1 MTKHKK
7 IKKNIKRNFFEILI
21 LLLAFLI
28 FNNQDK
34 IKNLFNQNNN
44 QDQNQNSYINTNNN
58 LLKVHYLDVGQ
69 GDSIFIELPNNETML
84 IDAAESNQSENIINY
99 IKNLNYQ
106 KIDYV
111 IGTHPHT
118 DHIGGLKDVINAFE
132 IGKIYMPKVV
142 STTKTYENLLL
153 AIKDK
158 NLKINTAKAGI
169 SIIDTDT
176 LKINVLAP
184 NNNTYTELNNYSVV
198 TKITYRTTKF
208 LFMGDAE
215 KLSEN
220 EIKEDVTAD
229 VIKIGHHGSNTSSS
243 INFIK
248 KVNAKYGI
256 ISVGLNNKYNLP
268 KEETITNW
276 ENSGTKIYLTSI
288 NGTIRAISDGTN
300 IKIESEK

>member
-1 MTKHKK
+1 
-7 IKKNIKRNFFEILI
+7 
-21 LLLAFLI
+21 
-28 FNNQDK
+28 
-34 IKNLFNQNNN
+34 
-44 QDQNQNSYINTNNN
+44 
-58 LLKVHYLDVGQ
+58 
-69 GDSIFIELPNNETML
+69 ML
-84 IDAAESNQSENIINY
+84 IDAAESYQSENIINY
-99 IKNLNYQ
+99 LKNLNYQ

-118 DHIGGLKDVINAFE
+118 DHIGGLKNIINTFE

-142 STTKTYENLLL
+142 STTKTYESLLM

-158 NLKINTAKAGI
+158 NLKINTAKAGT
-169 SIIDTDT
+169 SIIDTDA
-176 LKINVLAP
+176 LKINILAP
-184 NNNTYTELNNYSVV
+184 NSETYTELNNYSVV
-198 TKITYRTTKF
+198 TKITYGTTKL

-220 EIKEDVTAD
+220 EIKENVTAD

-243 INFIK
+243 IDFIK

-288 NGTIRAISDGTN
+288 NGTIRASSDGTN

>member
-21 LLLAFLI
+21 ILLAFLI
-28 FNNQDK
+28 INNQDK

-44 QDQNQNSYINTNNN
+44 QNQNDYINTNND

-69 GDSIFIELPNNETML
+69 GDSMFIELPNNETML
-84 IDAAESNQSENIINY
+84 IDAAESYQSENIINY
-99 IKNLNYQ
+99 LKNLNYQ

-118 DHIGGLKDVINAFE
+118 DHIGGLKDIINTIE

-142 STTKTYENLLL
+142 STTKTYESLLM

-158 NLKINTAKAGI
+158 NLKINTAKAGT
-169 SIIDTDT
+169 SIIDTDA
-176 LKINVLAP
+176 LKIYILAP
-184 NNNTYTELNNYSVV
+184 NNSTYTELNNYSVV
-198 TKITYRTTKF
+198 TKITYGTTKF

-220 EIKEDVTAD
+220 EIKENVTAD

-243 INFIK
+243 IDFIK

-276 ENSGTKIYLTSI
+276 ENSGTKIYLTST
-288 NGTIRAISDGTN
+288 NGTIRASSDGTN
-300 IKIESEK
+300 INIESEK

>member
-1 MTKHKK
+1 MAKHKK
-7 IKKNIKRNFFEILI
+7 IKRNIKRNFFEILI
-21 LLLAFLI
+21 ILLAFLI
-28 FNNQDK
+28 INNQDK

-44 QDQNQNSYINTNNN
+44 QNQNDYINTNNA

-84 IDAAESNQSENIINY
+84 IDAAESYQSEKIINY
-99 IKNLNYQ
+99 LKNLNYQ

-118 DHIGGLKDVINAFE
+118 DHIGGLKDIINTFE

-142 STTKTYENLLL
+142 STTKTYESLLMT
-153 AIKDK
+153 IKDK
-158 NLKINTAKAGI
+158 NLIINTAKAGT
-169 SIIDTDT
+169 SIIDTDA
-176 LKINVLAP
+176 LKINILAP
-184 NNNTYTELNNYSVV
+184 NNSTYTELNNYSVV
-198 TKITYRTTKF
+198 TKITYGTTKF

-220 EIKEDVTAD
+220 EIKENVTAD

-243 INFIK
+243 IDFIK

-288 NGTIRAISDGTN
+288 NGTITAISDGTN

>member
-21 LLLAFLI
+21 ILLAFLI
-28 FNNQDK
+28 INNQDK

-44 QDQNQNSYINTNNN
+44 KNQNDYINTNND

-69 GDSIFIELPNNETML
+69 GDSIFVELPNNETML
-84 IDAAESNQSENIINY
+84 IDAAESYQSENIINY
-99 IKNLNYQ
+99 LKNLNYQ

-118 DHIGGLKDVINAFE
+118 DHIGGLKDIINTFE
-132 IGKIYMPKVV
+132 IGKIYMPKVI
-142 STTKTYENLLL
+142 STTKTYESLLM

-158 NLKINTAKAGI
+158 NLKINTAKAGT
-169 SIIDTDT
+169 SIIDTDA
-176 LKINVLAP
+176 LKINILAP
-184 NNNTYTELNNYSVV
+184 NNSIYTELNNYSVV
-198 TKITYRTTKF
+198 TKITYGTTKF

-220 EIKEDVTAD
+220 EIKENVTAD

-243 INFIK
+243 IDFIK

-276 ENSGTKIYLTSI
+276 ENSGTKIYLTST
-288 NGTIRAISDGTN
+288 NGTIRASSDGTN

>member
-21 LLLAFLI
+21 ILLAFLI
-28 FNNQDK
+28 INNQDK

-44 QDQNQNSYINTNNN
+44 QNQNDYINTNND

-69 GDSIFIELPNNETML
+69 GDSIFVELPNNETML
-84 IDAAESNQSENIINY
+84 IDAAESYQSENIINY
-99 IKNLNYQ
+99 LKNLNYQ

-118 DHIGGLKDVINAFE
+118 DHIGGLKDIINTFE

-142 STTKTYENLLL
+142 STTKTYESLLM

-158 NLKINTAKAGI
+158 NLKINTAKAGT
-169 SIIDTDT
+169 SIIDTDA
-176 LKINVLAP
+176 LKINILAP
-184 NNNTYTELNNYSVV
+184 NNSTYTELNNYSAV
-198 TKITYRTTKF
+198 TKITYGTTKF

-243 INFIK
+243 IDFIK

-276 ENSGTKIYLTSI
+276 ENSGTKIYLTST
-288 NGTIRAISDGTN
+288 NGTIRASSDGTN

>member
-7 IKKNIKRNFFEILI
+7 MKKNIKRNFFEILI
-21 LLLAFLI
+21 ILLAFLI
-28 FNNQDK
+28 INNQDK

-44 QDQNQNSYINTNNN
+44 QNQNDYINTNND

-84 IDAAESNQSENIINY
+84 IDAAESYQSENIINY
-99 IKNLNYQ
+99 LKNLNYQ

-118 DHIGGLKDVINAFE
+118 DHIGGLKDIINTFE

-142 STTKTYENLLL
+142 STTKTYESLLM

-158 NLKINTAKAGI
+158 NLKINTAKAGT
-169 SIIDTDT
+169 SIIDTDA
-176 LKINVLAP
+176 LKINILAP
-184 NNNTYTELNNYSVV
+184 TNSTYTELNNYSVV
-198 TKITYRTTKF
+198 TKITYGTTKF

-220 EIKEDVTAD
+220 EIKENVTAD

-243 INFIK
+243 IDFIK

-288 NGTIRAISDGTN
+288 NGTITASSDGTN

>member
-7 IKKNIKRNFFEILI
+7 LKKNIKRNFFEILI
-21 LLLAFLI
+21 ILLAFLI
-28 FNNQDK
+28 INNQDK

-44 QDQNQNSYINTNNN
+44 QNQNNNINTNND

-84 IDAAESNQSENIINY
+84 IDAAESYQSENIINY
-99 IKNLNYQ
+99 LKNLNYQ

-118 DHIGGLKDVINAFE
+118 DHIGGLKDIINTFE

-142 STTKTYENLLL
+142 STTKTYESLLM

-158 NLKINTAKAGI
+158 NLKINTAKAGT
-169 SIIDTDT
+169 SIIDTDA
-176 LKINVLAP
+176 LKINILAP
-184 NNNTYTELNNYSVV
+184 NNSTYTELNNYSVV
-198 TKITYRTTKF
+198 TKITYGTTKF

-220 EIKEDVTAD
+220 EIKENVTAD

-243 INFIK
+243 IDFIK

>member
-21 LLLAFLI
+21 ILLAFLI
-28 FNNQDK
+28 INNQDK

-44 QDQNQNSYINTNNN
+44 QNQNDYINTNNN

-84 IDAAESNQSENIINY
+84 IDAAESYQSENIINY
-99 IKNLNYQ
+99 LKNLNYQ

-118 DHIGGLKDVINAFE
+118 DHIGGLKDIINTFE

-142 STTKTYENLLL
+142 STTKTYESLLM

-158 NLKINTAKAGI
+158 NLKINTAKAGT
-169 SIIDTDT
+169 SIIDTDA
-176 LKINVLAP
+176 LKINILAP
-184 NNNTYTELNNYSVV
+184 NSETYTELNNYSVV
-198 TKITYRTTKF
+198 TKITYGTTKF

-220 EIKEDVTAD
+220 EIKENVTAD

-243 INFIK
+243 IDFIK

-276 ENSGTKIYLTSI
+276 ENSGTKIYLTST
-288 NGTIRAISDGTN
+288 NGTIRASSDGTN

>member
-21 LLLAFLI
+21 ILLAFFI
-28 FNNQDK
+28 INNQDK

-44 QDQNQNSYINTNNN
+44 QNQNDYINTNND

-84 IDAAESNQSENIINY
+84 IDAAESYQSENIINY
-99 IKNLNYQ
+99 LKNLNYQ

-118 DHIGGLKDVINAFE
+118 DHIGGLKDIINTFE

-142 STTKTYENLLL
+142 STTKTYESLLM

-158 NLKINTAKAGI
+158 NLKINTAKAGTT
-169 SIIDTDT
+169 IIDTDA
-176 LKINVLAP
+176 LKINIIAP
-184 NNNTYTELNNYSVV
+184 NNDTYTELNNYSVV
-198 TKITYRTTKF
+198 TKITYGTTKF

-220 EIKEDVTAD
+220 EIKENVTAD

>member
-1 MTKHKK
+1 MAKHKK

-21 LLLAFLI
+21 ILLAFLI
-28 FNNQDK
+28 INNQDK
-34 IKNLFNQNNN
+34 IKNLLNQNNN
-44 QDQNQNSYINTNNN
+44 QNQNDYINTNND

-84 IDAAESNQSENIINY
+84 IDAAESYQSENIINY
-99 IKNLNYQ
+99 LKNLNYQ

-118 DHIGGLKDVINAFE
+118 DHIGGLKDIINTFE

-142 STTKTYENLLL
+142 STTKTYESLLM

-158 NLKINTAKAGI
+158 NLKINTAKAGT
-169 SIIDTDT
+169 SIIDTNA
-176 LKINVLAP
+176 LKINILAP
-184 NNNTYTELNNYSVV
+184 NNSTYTELNNYSVV
-198 TKITYRTTKF
+198 TKITYGTTKF

-243 INFIK
+243 IDFIK

-268 KEETITNW
+268 KEEIITNW

-288 NGTIRAISDGTN
+288 NGTITASSDGTN

>member
-21 LLLAFLI
+21 ILLAFLI
-28 FNNQDK
+28 INNQDK

-44 QDQNQNSYINTNNN
+44 QNQNDYINTNND

-69 GDSIFIELPNNETML
+69 GDSIFVELPNNETML
-84 IDAAESNQSENIINY
+84 IDAAESYQSENIINY
-99 IKNLNYQ
+99 LKNLNYQ

-118 DHIGGLKDVINAFE
+118 DHIGGLKDIINTFE
-132 IGKIYMPKVV
+132 IGKTYMPKVV
-142 STTKTYENLLL
+142 STTKTYESLLM

-158 NLKINTAKAGI
+158 NLKINTAKAGT
-169 SIIDTDT
+169 SIIDTDA
-176 LKINVLAP
+176 LKINILAP
-184 NNNTYTELNNYSVV
+184 NNSIYTELNNYSVV
-198 TKITYRTTKF
+198 TKITYGTTKF

-215 KLSEN
+215 KLIEN
-220 EIKEDVTAD
+220 EIKENVTAD

-243 INFIK
+243 IDFIK

-268 KEETITNW
+268 KEETITKW
-276 ENSGTKIYLTSI
+276 ENSGTKIYLTST
-288 NGTIRAISDGTN
+288 NGTIRASSDGTN

>member
-21 LLLAFLI
+21 ILLAFLI
-28 FNNQDK
+28 INNQDK

-44 QDQNQNSYINTNNN
+44 QNQNDYINTNND

-69 GDSIFIELPNNETML
+69 GDSIFVELPNNETML
-84 IDAAESNQSENIINY
+84 IDAAESYQSENIINY
-99 IKNLNYQ
+99 LKNLNYQ

-118 DHIGGLKDVINAFE
+118 DHIGGLKDIINTFE

-142 STTKTYENLLL
+142 STTKTYESLLM

-158 NLKINTAKAGI
+158 NLKINTAKAGT
-169 SIIDTDT
+169 SIIDTDA
-176 LKINVLAP
+176 LKINILAP
-184 NNNTYTELNNYSVV
+184 NNSIYTELNNYSVV
-198 TKITYRTTKF
+198 TKITYGTTKF

-220 EIKEDVTAD
+220 EIKENVTAD

-243 INFIK
+243 IDFIK

-276 ENSGTKIYLTSI
+276 ENSGTKIYLTST
-288 NGTIRAISDGTN
+288 NGTIRASSDGTN
-300 IKIESEK
+300 IKIES

>member
-21 LLLAFLI
+21 ILLAFLI
-28 FNNQDK
+28 INNQDK

-44 QDQNQNSYINTNNN
+44 QNQNDYINTNND

-84 IDAAESNQSENIINY
+84 IDAAESYQSENIINY
-99 IKNLNYQ
+99 LKNLNYQ

-118 DHIGGLKDVINAFE
+118 DHIGGLKDIINTFE
-132 IGKIYMPKVV
+132 IGKIFMPKVV
-142 STTKTYENLLL
+142 STTKTYESLLM

-158 NLKINTAKAGI
+158 NLKINTAKAGT
-169 SIIDTDT
+169 SIIDTDA
-176 LKINVLAP
+176 LKINILAP
-184 NNNTYTELNNYSVV
+184 NNSIYTELNNYSVV
-198 TKITYRTTKF
+198 TKITYGTTKF

-220 EIKEDVTAD
+220 EIKENVTAD

-243 INFIK
+243 IDFIK

-276 ENSGTKIYLTSI
+276 ENSGTKIYLTST
-288 NGTIRAISDGTN
+288 NGTIRASSDGTN

>member
-21 LLLAFLI
+21 ILLAFLI
-28 FNNQDK
+28 INNQDK

-44 QDQNQNSYINTNNN
+44 QNQNDYINTNND

-69 GDSIFIELPNNETML
+69 GDSIFVELPNNETML
-84 IDAAESNQSENIINY
+84 IDAAESYQSENIINY
-99 IKNLNYQ
+99 LKNLNYQ

-118 DHIGGLKDVINAFE
+118 DHIGGLKNIINTFE

-142 STTKTYENLLL
+142 STTKTYESLLM

-158 NLKINTAKAGI
+158 NLKINTAKAGT
-169 SIIDTDT
+169 SIIDTDA
-176 LKINVLAP
+176 LKINILAP
-184 NNNTYTELNNYSVV
+184 NNSIYTELNNYSVV
-198 TKITYRTTKF
+198 TKITYGTTKF
-208 LFMGDAE
+208 LFMGDSE
-215 KLSEN
+215 KLIEN
-220 EIKEDVTAD
+220 EIKENVTAD

-243 INFIK
+243 IDFIK

-276 ENSGTKIYLTSI
+276 ENSGTKIYLTST
-288 NGTIRAISDGTN
+288 NGTIRASSDGTN

>member
-21 LLLAFLI
+21 ILLAFLI
-28 FNNQDK
+28 NNNQNK

-44 QDQNQNSYINTNNN
+44 QNQSDYINTNND

-84 IDAAESNQSENIINY
+84 IDAAESYQSENIINY
-99 IKNLNYQ
+99 LKNLNYQ

-118 DHIGGLKDVINAFE
+118 DHIGGLKDIINTFK

-142 STTKTYENLLL
+142 STTKTYESLLM

-158 NLKINTAKAGI
+158 NLKINTAKAGT

-176 LKINVLAP
+176 LKINILAP
-184 NNNTYTELNNYSVV
+184 NNDTYTELNNYSVV
-198 TKITYRTTKF
+198 TKITYGTTKF

-220 EIKEDVTAD
+220 EIKENVTAD

-268 KEETITNW
+268 KEETIKNW

>member
-21 LLLAFLI
+21 ILLAFLI
-28 FNNQDK
+28 INNQDK

-44 QDQNQNSYINTNNN
+44 QNQNDYINMNND

-84 IDAAESNQSENIINY
+84 IDAAESYQSENIINY
-99 IKNLNYQ
+99 LKNLNYQ

-118 DHIGGLKDVINAFE
+118 DHIGGLKDIINTFE

-142 STTKTYENLLL
+142 STTKTYESLLM

-158 NLKINTAKAGI
+158 NLKINTAKAETT
-169 SIIDTDT
+169 IIDTDT
-176 LKINVLAP
+176 LKVNILAP
-184 NNNTYTELNNYSVV
+184 NSETYTELNNYSAV
-198 TKITYRTTKF
+198 TKITYGTTKF

-220 EIKEDVTAD
+220 EIKENITAD

-243 INFIK
+243 IDFIK

-256 ISVGLNNKYNLP
+256 ISVGLKNKYNLP

-276 ENSGTKIYLTSI
+276 ENSGTKIYLTST
-288 NGTIRAISDGTN
+288 NGTVTAISDGTN

>member
-21 LLLAFLI
+21 ILLAFLI
-28 FNNQDK
+28 INNQDK

-44 QDQNQNSYINTNNN
+44 QNQNDYINTNND

-69 GDSIFIELPNNETML
+69 GDSIFVELPNNETML
-84 IDAAESNQSENIINY
+84 IDAAESYQSENIINY
-99 IKNLNYQ
+99 LKNLNYK

-118 DHIGGLKDVINAFE
+118 DHIGGLKDIINTFE

-142 STTKTYENLLL
+142 STTKTYESLLM

-158 NLKINTAKAGI
+158 NLKINTAKAGT

-176 LKINVLAP
+176 LKINILAP
-184 NNNTYTELNNYSVV
+184 NNSIYTELNNYSVV
-198 TKITYRTTKF
+198 TKITYGTTKF

-220 EIKEDVTAD
+220 EIKENVTAD

-243 INFIK
+243 IDFIK

-276 ENSGTKIYLTSI
+276 ENSGTKIYLTST
-288 NGTIRAISDGTN
+288 NGTIRASSDGTN

>member
-7 IKKNIKRNFFEILI
+7 MKKNIKRNFFEILI
-21 LLLAFLI
+21 ILLAFLI
-28 FNNQDK
+28 INNQDK
-34 IKNLFNQNNN
+34 IKNLLNQNNN
-44 QDQNQNSYINTNNN
+44 QNQNDYINTNND

-84 IDAAESNQSENIINY
+84 IDAAESYQSENIINY
-99 IKNLNYQ
+99 LKNLNYQ

-118 DHIGGLKDVINAFE
+118 DHIGGLKDIINTFE

-142 STTKTYENLLL
+142 STTKTYESLLMT
-153 AIKDK
+153 IKDK
-158 NLKINTAKAGI
+158 NLKINTAKAGT
-169 SIIDTDT
+169 SIIDIDT
-176 LKINVLAP
+176 LKINILAP
-184 NNNTYTELNNYSVV
+184 NNSTYTELNNYSVV
-198 TKITYRTTKF
+198 TKITYGTTKF

-243 INFIK
+243 IDFIK
-248 KVNAKYGI
+248 KVNAKFPL
-256 ISVGLNNKYNLP
+256 V
-268 KEETITNW
+268 
-276 ENSGTKIYLTSI
+276 
-288 NGTIRAISDGTN
+288 
-300 IKIESEK
+300 

>member
-21 LLLAFLI
+21 ILLAFLI
-28 FNNQDK
+28 INNQDK

-44 QDQNQNSYINTNNN
+44 QNQNDYINTNNN

-84 IDAAESNQSENIINY
+84 IDAAESYQSENIINY
-99 IKNLNYQ
+99 LKNLNYQ

-118 DHIGGLKDVINAFE
+118 DHIGGLKDIINTFE

-142 STTKTYENLLL
+142 STTKTYESLLM

-158 NLKINTAKAGI
+158 NLKINTAKAGT
-169 SIIDTDT
+169 SIIDTDA
-176 LKINVLAP
+176 LKINILAP
-184 NNNTYTELNNYSVV
+184 NNSTYTELNNYSVV
-198 TKITYRTTKF
+198 TKITYGTTKF

-220 EIKEDVTAD
+220 EIKENVTAD

-243 INFIK
+243 IDFIK

-276 ENSGTKIYLTSI
+276 ENSGTKIYLTST
-288 NGTIRAISDGTN
+288 NGTIRASSDGTN

>member
-1 MTKHKK
+1 MAKHKK
-7 IKKNIKRNFFEILI
+7 IKKNIKRNFFKILI
-21 LLLAFLI
+21 ILLAFLI
-28 FNNQDK
+28 INNQDK

-44 QDQNQNSYINTNNN
+44 QNQNDYINMNND

-84 IDAAESNQSENIINY
+84 IDAAESYQSENIINY
-99 IKNLNYQ
+99 LKNLNYQ

-118 DHIGGLKDVINAFE
+118 DHIGGLKDIINTFE

-142 STTKTYENLLL
+142 STTKTYESLLM

-158 NLKINTAKAGI
+158 NLKINTAKSGT
-169 SIIDTDT
+169 SIIDTDA
-176 LKINVLAP
+176 LKINILAP
-184 NNNTYTELNNYSVV
+184 NNSTYTELNNYSVV
-198 TKITYRTTKF
+198 TKITYGTTKF

-243 INFIK
+243 IDFIK

-276 ENSGTKIYLTSI
+276 ENSGTKIYLTST
-288 NGTIRAISDGTN
+288 NGNITAISDGTN

>member
-21 LLLAFLI
+21 ILLAFLI
-28 FNNQDK
+28 INNQDK

-44 QDQNQNSYINTNNN
+44 QNQNDYINTNND

-69 GDSIFIELPNNETML
+69 GDSIFVELPNNETML
-84 IDAAESNQSENIINY
+84 IDAAESYQSENIINY
-99 IKNLNYQ
+99 LKNLNYQ

-118 DHIGGLKDVINAFE
+118 DHIGGLKDIINTFE

-142 STTKTYENLLL
+142 STTKTYESLLM

-158 NLKINTAKAGI
+158 NLKINTAKAGT
-169 SIIDTDT
+169 SIIDTDS
-176 LKINVLAP
+176 LKINILAP
-184 NNNTYTELNNYSVV
+184 NNSTYTELNNYSVV
-198 TKITYRTTKF
+198 TKITYGTTKF

-220 EIKEDVTAD
+220 EIKENVTAD

-243 INFIK
+243 IDFIK

-276 ENSGTKIYLTSI
+276 ENYGTKIYLTST
-288 NGTIRAISDGTN
+288 NGTIRASSDGTN

>member
-21 LLLAFLI
+21 ILLAFLI
-28 FNNQDK
+28 INNQDK

-44 QDQNQNSYINTNNN
+44 QNQNDYINTNND
-58 LLKVHYLDVGQ
+58 LLKVHYLDVDQ

-84 IDAAESNQSENIINY
+84 IDAAESYQSENIINY
-99 IKNLNYQ
+99 LKNLNYQ

-118 DHIGGLKDVINAFE
+118 DHIGGLKNIINTFE

-142 STTKTYENLLL
+142 STTKTYESLLM

-158 NLKINTAKAGI
+158 NLKINTAKAGT
-169 SIIDTDT
+169 SIIDTDA
-176 LKINVLAP
+176 LKINILAP
-184 NNNTYTELNNYSVV
+184 NNSTYTELNNYSVV
-198 TKITYRTTKF
+198 TKITYGTTKF

-220 EIKEDVTAD
+220 EIKENVTAD

-243 INFIK
+243 IDFIK

-276 ENSGTKIYLTSI
+276 ENSGTKIYLTST
-288 NGTIRAISDGTN
+288 NGTIRASSDGTN

>member
-21 LLLAFLI
+21 ILLAFLI
-28 FNNQDK
+28 VNNQDK

-44 QDQNQNSYINTNNN
+44 QNQNDYINTNND

-84 IDAAESNQSENIINY
+84 IDAAESYQSEKIINY
-99 IKNLNYQ
+99 LKNLNYQ

-118 DHIGGLKDVINAFE
+118 DHIGGLKDIINTFE

-142 STTKTYENLLL
+142 STTKTYESLLM

-158 NLKINTAKAGI
+158 NLKINTAKAGT

-176 LKINVLAP
+176 LKINILAP
-184 NNNTYTELNNYSVV
+184 NSETYTELNNYSVV
-198 TKITYRTTKF
+198 TKITYGTTKF

-220 EIKEDVTAD
+220 EIKEDVSAD

-276 ENSGTKIYLTSI
+276 ENSGTKIYLTST
-288 NGTIRAISDGTN
+288 NGTIRASSDGKN

>member
-1 MTKHKK
+1 MAKYKK
-7 IKKNIKRNFFEILI
+7 IKRNIKRNFFEILI
-21 LLLAFLI
+21 ILLAFLI
-28 FNNQDK
+28 VNNQDK

-44 QDQNQNSYINTNNN
+44 QNQNDYINTNND

-84 IDAAESNQSENIINY
+84 IDAAESYQSEKIINY
-99 IKNLNYQ
+99 LKNLNYQ

-118 DHIGGLKDVINAFE
+118 DHIGGLKDIINTFE

-142 STTKTYENLLL
+142 STTKTYESLLM

-158 NLKINTAKAGI
+158 NLKINTAKAGT

-176 LKINVLAP
+176 LKINILAP
-184 NNNTYTELNNYSVV
+184 NSETYTELNNYSVV
-198 TKITYRTTKF
+198 TKITYGTTKF

-220 EIKEDVTAD
+220 EIKEDVSAD

-276 ENSGTKIYLTSI
+276 ENSGTKIYLTST
-288 NGTIRAISDGTN
+288 NGTIRASSDGKN

>member
-21 LLLAFLI
+21 ILLAFLI
-28 FNNQDK
+28 INNQDK

-44 QDQNQNSYINTNNN
+44 QNQNDYINTNND

-69 GDSIFIELPNNETML
+69 GDSIFVELPNNETML
-84 IDAAESNQSENIINY
+84 IDAAESYQSENIINY
-99 IKNLNYQ
+99 LKNLNYQ

-118 DHIGGLKDVINAFE
+118 DHIGGLKDIINTFE

-142 STTKTYENLLL
+142 STTKTYESLLM

-158 NLKINTAKAGI
+158 NLKINTAKAGT
-169 SIIDTDT
+169 SIIDTDA
-176 LKINVLAP
+176 LKINILAP
-184 NNNTYTELNNYSVV
+184 NNSIYTELNNYSAV
-198 TKITYRTTKF
+198 TKITYGTTKF

-220 EIKEDVTAD
+220 EIKENVTAD

-243 INFIK
+243 IDFIK

-288 NGTIRAISDGTN
+288 NGTIRASSDGTN

>member
-21 LLLAFLI
+21 ILLAFLI
-28 FNNQDK
+28 INNQDK

-44 QDQNQNSYINTNNN
+44 QNQNDYINTNND

-84 IDAAESNQSENIINY
+84 IDAAESYQSENIINY
-99 IKNLNYQ
+99 LKNLNYQ

-118 DHIGGLKDVINAFE
+118 DHIGGLKDIINTFE

-142 STTKTYENLLL
+142 STTKTYESLLM
-153 AIKDK
+153 AIKNK
-158 NLKINTAKAGI
+158 NLKINTAKAGT
-169 SIIDTDT
+169 SIIDTDA
-176 LKINVLAP
+176 LKINILAP
-184 NNNTYTELNNYSVV
+184 NNSTYTELNNYSAV
-198 TKITYRTTKF
+198 TKITYGTTKF

-220 EIKEDVTAD
+220 EIKENVTAD

-243 INFIK
+243 IDFIK

-276 ENSGTKIYLTSI
+276 EKSGTKIYLTSI
-288 NGTIRAISDGTN
+288 NGTIRASSDGTN

>member
-1 MTKHKK
+1 MAKHKK
-7 IKKNIKRNFFEILI
+7 IKRNIKRNFFEILI
-21 LLLAFLI
+21 ILLAFLI
-28 FNNQDK
+28 INNQDK

-44 QDQNQNSYINTNNN
+44 QNQNDYINMNND

-84 IDAAESNQSENIINY
+84 IDAAEFYQSENIINY
-99 IKNLNYQ
+99 LKNLNYQ

-118 DHIGGLKDVINAFE
+118 DHIGGLKDIINTFE

-142 STTKTYENLLL
+142 STTKTYESLLM

-158 NLKINTAKAGI
+158 NLKINTAKAGT
-169 SIIDTDT
+169 SIIDTDA
-176 LKINVLAP
+176 LKINILAP
-184 NNNTYTELNNYSVV
+184 NNSTYTELNNYSVV
-198 TKITYRTTKF
+198 TKITYGTTKF

-220 EIKEDVTAD
+220 EIKENVTAD

-243 INFIK
+243 IDFIK

-288 NGTIRAISDGTN
+288 NGTITAISDGTN

>member
-1 MTKHKK
+1 MAKHKK
-7 IKKNIKRNFFEILI
+7 IKKNIKRNFFKILI
-21 LLLAFLI
+21 ILLAFLI
-28 FNNQDK
+28 INNQDK

-44 QDQNQNSYINTNNN
+44 QNQNDYINTNND

-84 IDAAESNQSENIINY
+84 IDAAESYQSENIINY
-99 IKNLNYQ
+99 LKNLNYQ

-118 DHIGGLKDVINAFE
+118 DHIGGLKDIINTFE

-142 STTKTYENLLL
+142 STTKTYESLLMT
-153 AIKDK
+153 IKDK
-158 NLKINTAKAGI
+158 NLKINTAKAGT
-169 SIIDTDT
+169 SIIDIDT
-176 LKINVLAP
+176 LKINILAP
-184 NNNTYTELNNYSVV
+184 NNSTYTELNNYSVV
-198 TKITYRTTKF
+198 TKITYGTTKF

-243 INFIK
+243 IDFIK

-276 ENSGTKIYLTSI
+276 ENSGTKIYLTST
-288 NGTIRAISDGTN
+288 NGNITAISDGTN

>member
-21 LLLAFLI
+21 ILLAFLI
-28 FNNQDK
+28 INNQDK

-44 QDQNQNSYINTNNN
+44 QNQNDYINTNNN

-84 IDAAESNQSENIINY
+84 IDAAESYQSENIINY
-99 IKNLNYQ
+99 LKNLNYQ

-118 DHIGGLKDVINAFE
+118 DHIGGLKDIINTFE
-132 IGKIYMPKVV
+132 IGKIYMPKVG
-142 STTKTYENLLL
+142 STTKTYESLLM

-158 NLKINTAKAGI
+158 NLKINTAKAGT

-176 LKINVLAP
+176 LKINILAP
-184 NNNTYTELNNYSVV
+184 NNSIYTELNNYSVV
-198 TKITYRTTKF
+198 TKITYGTTKF

-220 EIKEDVTAD
+220 EIKENVTAD

-243 INFIK
+243 IDFIK

-276 ENSGTKIYLTSI
+276 ENSGTKIYLTST
-288 NGTIRAISDGTN
+288 NGTIRASSDGTN

>member
-21 LLLAFLI
+21 ILLAFLI
-28 FNNQDK
+28 INNQDK

-44 QDQNQNSYINTNNN
+44 QNQNDYINTNND
-58 LLKVHYLDVGQ
+58 LLKVHYLDVDQ

-84 IDAAESNQSENIINY
+84 IDAAESYQSENIINY
-99 IKNLNYQ
+99 LKNLNYQ

-118 DHIGGLKDVINAFE
+118 DHIGGLKDIINTFE
-132 IGKIYMPKVV
+132 IGKIYMPKVG
-142 STTKTYENLLL
+142 STTKTYESLLM

-158 NLKINTAKAGI
+158 NLKINTAKAGT
-169 SIIDTDT
+169 SIIDTDA
-176 LKINVLAP
+176 LKINILAP
-184 NNNTYTELNNYSVV
+184 NNSIYTELNNYSVV
-198 TKITYRTTKF
+198 TKITYGTTKF

-220 EIKEDVTAD
+220 EIKENVTAD

-243 INFIK
+243 IDFIK

-276 ENSGTKIYLTSI
+276 ENSGTKIYLTST
-288 NGTIRAISDGTN
+288 NGTIRASSDGTN

>member
-1 MTKHKK
+1 MAKHKK
-7 IKKNIKRNFFEILI
+7 IKRNIKRNFFEILI
-21 LLLAFLI
+21 ILLAFLI
-28 FNNQDK
+28 INNQDK

-44 QDQNQNSYINTNNN
+44 QNQNDYINMNND

-84 IDAAESNQSENIINY
+84 IDAAESYQSENIINY
-99 IKNLNYQ
+99 LKNLNYQ

-118 DHIGGLKDVINAFE
+118 DHIGGLKDIINTFE

-142 STTKTYENLLL
+142 STTKTYENLLMT
-153 AIKDK
+153 IKDK
-158 NLKINTAKAGI
+158 NLKINTAKAGT
-169 SIIDTDT
+169 SIIDTDA
-176 LKINVLAP
+176 LKINILAP
-184 NNNTYTELNNYSVV
+184 NSETYTELNNYSVV
-198 TKITYRTTKF
+198 TKITYGTTKF

-220 EIKEDVTAD
+220 EIKEDVSAD

-288 NGTIRAISDGTN
+288 NGTVRASSDGTN

>member
-21 LLLAFLI
+21 ILLAFLI
-28 FNNQDK
+28 INNQDK

-44 QDQNQNSYINTNNN
+44 QNQNDYINTNNN

-84 IDAAESNQSENIINY
+84 IDAAESYQSENIINY
-99 IKNLNYQ
+99 LKNLNYQ

-118 DHIGGLKDVINAFE
+118 DHIGGLKDIINTFE

-142 STTKTYENLLL
+142 STTKTYESLLM

-158 NLKINTAKAGI
+158 NLKINTAKAGT
-169 SIIDTDT
+169 SIIDTDS
-176 LKINVLAP
+176 LKINILAP
-184 NNNTYTELNNYSVV
+184 NNSTYTELNNYSVV
-198 TKITYRTTKF
+198 TKITYGTTKF

-220 EIKEDVTAD
+220 EIKENVTAD

-243 INFIK
+243 IDFIK

-276 ENSGTKIYLTSI
+276 ENSGTKIYLTST
-288 NGTIRAISDGTN
+288 NGTIRASSDGTN

>member
-21 LLLAFLI
+21 ILLAFLI
-28 FNNQDK
+28 INNQDK

-44 QDQNQNSYINTNNN
+44 QNQNDYINTNND

-69 GDSIFIELPNNETML
+69 GDSIFVELPNNETML
-84 IDAAESNQSENIINY
+84 IDAAESYQSENIINY
-99 IKNLNYQ
+99 LKNLNYQ

-118 DHIGGLKDVINAFE
+118 DHIGGLKDIINTFE

-142 STTKTYENLLL
+142 STTKTYESLLM

-158 NLKINTAKAGI
+158 NLKINTAKAGT
-169 SIIDTDT
+169 SIIDTDA
-176 LKINVLAP
+176 LKINILAP
-184 NNNTYTELNNYSVV
+184 NNSTYTELNNYSAV
-198 TKITYRTTKF
+198 TKITYGTTKF

-220 EIKEDVTAD
+220 EIKENVTAD

-243 INFIK
+243 IDFIK

-268 KEETITNW
+268 KEETITKW
-276 ENSGTKIYLTSI
+276 ENSGTKIYLTST
-288 NGTIRAISDGTN
+288 NGTIRASSDGTN

>member
-21 LLLAFLI
+21 ILLAFLI
-28 FNNQDK
+28 INNQDK

-44 QDQNQNSYINTNNN
+44 QNQNDYINTNND

-69 GDSIFIELPNNETML
+69 GDSIFVELPNNETML
-84 IDAAESNQSENIINY
+84 IDAAESYQSENIINY
-99 IKNLNYQ
+99 LKNLNYK

-118 DHIGGLKDVINAFE
+118 DHIGGLKDIINTFE
-132 IGKIYMPKVV
+132 IGKIYMPKVI
-142 STTKTYENLLL
+142 STTKTYESLLM

-158 NLKINTAKAGI
+158 NLKINTAKAGT
-169 SIIDTDT
+169 SIIDTDA
-176 LKINVLAP
+176 LKINILAP
-184 NNNTYTELNNYSVV
+184 NNSTYTELNNYSVV
-198 TKITYRTTKF
+198 TKITYGTTKF

-220 EIKEDVTAD
+220 EIKENVTAD

-243 INFIK
+243 IDFIK

-276 ENSGTKIYLTSI
+276 ENSGTKIYLTST
-288 NGTIRAISDGTN
+288 NGTIRASSDGTN

>member
-21 LLLAFLI
+21 ILLAFLI
-28 FNNQDK
+28 INNQDK

-44 QDQNQNSYINTNNN
+44 QNQNDYINTNND

-69 GDSIFIELPNNETML
+69 GDSIFVELPNNETML
-84 IDAAESNQSENIINY
+84 IDAAESYQSENIINY
-99 IKNLNYQ
+99 LKNLNYQ

-118 DHIGGLKDVINAFE
+118 DHIGGLKNIINTFE

-142 STTKTYENLLL
+142 STTKTYESLLM

-158 NLKINTAKAGI
+158 NLKINTAKAGT
-169 SIIDTDT
+169 SIIDTDA
-176 LKINVLAP
+176 LKINILAP
-184 NNNTYTELNNYSVV
+184 NNSIYTELNNYSVV
-198 TKITYRTTKF
+198 TKITYGTTKF

-220 EIKEDVTAD
+220 EIKENVTAD
-229 VIKIGHHGSNTSSS
+229 IIKIGHHGSNTSSS
-243 INFIK
+243 IDFIK

-276 ENSGTKIYLTSI
+276 ENSGTKIYLTST
-288 NGTIRAISDGTN
+288 NGTIRASSDGTN

>member
-1 MTKHKK
+1 MAKYKK
-7 IKKNIKRNFFEILI
+7 IKNNIKRNFFEILI

-28 FNNQDK
+28 FNNQAK

-44 QDQNQNSYINTNNN
+44 QNQNQNNYINTNNN
-58 LLKVHYLDVGQ
+58 LLKIHYLDVGQ

-118 DHIGGLKDVINAFE
+118 DHIGGLKDIINTFE
-132 IGKIYMPKVV
+132 IGKIYMPKAV
-142 STTKTYENLLL
+142 STTKTYENLLQT
-153 AIKDK
+153 IKDK

-169 SIIDTDT
+169 SIIDTNT
-176 LKINVLAP
+176 LKINILAP
-184 NNNTYTELNNYSVV
+184 NNDTYTELNNYSVV
-198 TKITYRTTKF
+198 TKITYGTTKF

-220 EIKEDVTAD
+220 EIKEDVSAD
-229 VIKIGHHGSNTSSS
+229 VIKIGHHGSNTSSGL
-243 INFIK
+243 NFIK

-276 ENSGTKIYLTSI
+276 ENSGTKIYLTST
-288 NGTIRAISDGTN
+288 NGTITATSDGTN

>member
-7 IKKNIKRNFFEILI
+7 IKRNIKRNFFEILI
-21 LLLAFLI
+21 ILLAFLI
-28 FNNQDK
+28 INNQDK

-44 QDQNQNSYINTNNN
+44 QNQNAYINTNND

-84 IDAAESNQSENIINY
+84 IDAAESYQSENIINY
-99 IKNLNYQ
+99 LKNLNYQ

-118 DHIGGLKDVINAFE
+118 DHIGGLKDIINTFE

-142 STTKTYENLLL
+142 STTKTYESLLMT
-153 AIKDK
+153 IKDK
-158 NLKINTAKAGI
+158 NLKINTAKAGT
-169 SIIDTDT
+169 SIIDIDT
-176 LKINVLAP
+176 LKINILAP
-184 NNNTYTELNNYSVV
+184 NNSTYTELNNYSVV
-198 TKITYRTTKF
+198 TKITYGTTKF

-243 INFIK
+243 IDFIK

-288 NGTIRAISDGTN
+288 NGTITAISDGTN

>member
-7 IKKNIKRNFFEILI
+7 MKKNVKRNFFEILI
-21 LLLAFLI
+21 ILLAFLI
-28 FNNQDK
+28 INNQDK
-34 IKNLFNQNNN
+34 IKNLLNQNNN
-44 QDQNQNSYINTNNN
+44 QNQNDYINTNND

-84 IDAAESNQSENIINY
+84 IDAAESYQSENIINY
-99 IKNLNYQ
+99 LKNLNYQ

-118 DHIGGLKDVINAFE
+118 DHIGGLKDIINTFE

-142 STTKTYENLLL
+142 STTKTYESLLMT
-153 AIKDK
+153 IKDK
-158 NLKINTAKAGI
+158 NLKINTAKAGT
-169 SIIDTDT
+169 SIIDIDT
-176 LKINVLAP
+176 LKINILAP
-184 NNNTYTELNNYSVV
+184 NNSTYTELNNYSVV
-198 TKITYRTTKF
+198 TKITYGTTKF

-243 INFIK
+243 IDFIK

-288 NGTIRAISDGTN
+288 NGTITAISDGTN

>member
-1 MTKHKK
+1 MAKHKK
-7 IKKNIKRNFFEILI
+7 IKKNIKLNFFEILI

-34 IKNLFNQNNN
+34 IKNLFNQNNS
-44 QDQNQNSYINTNNN
+44 QEQNQNSNININND
-58 LLKVHYLDVGQ
+58 LLKIHYLDVGQ

-99 IKNLNYQ
+99 LKNLNYQ

-118 DHIGGLKDVINAFE
+118 DHIGGLKDIINTFE
-132 IGKIYMPKVV
+132 IGKIYMPKVI
-142 STTKTYENLLL
+142 STTKTYENLLQT
-153 AIKDK
+153 IKDK
-158 NLKINTAKAGI
+158 NLKINTAKAGTT
-169 SIIDTDT
+169 IIDTDT
-176 LKINVLAP
+176 LKINILAP
-184 NNNTYTELNNYSVV
+184 NNDTYTELNNYSVV
-198 TKITYRTTKF
+198 TKITYGTTKF

-220 EIKEDVTAD
+220 EIKDDVTAD
-229 VIKIGHHGSNTSSS
+229 VIKIGHHGSSTSSG

-276 ENSGTKIYLTSI
+276 ENSGNKIYLTST
-288 NGTIRAISDGTN
+288 NGTITAISDGTN

>member
-21 LLLAFLI
+21 ILLAFLI
-28 FNNQDK
+28 INNQDK

-44 QDQNQNSYINTNNN
+44 QNQNDYINTNND

-84 IDAAESNQSENIINY
+84 IDAAESYQSENIINY
-99 IKNLNYQ
+99 LKNLNYQ

-118 DHIGGLKDVINAFE
+118 DHIGGLKDIINTFE

-142 STTKTYENLLL
+142 STTKTYESLLM

-158 NLKINTAKAGI
+158 NLKINTAKAGT

-176 LKINVLAP
+176 LKINILAP
-184 NNNTYTELNNYSVV
+184 NNSIYTELNNYSVV
-198 TKITYRTTKF
+198 TKITYGTTKF

-215 KLSEN
+215 KLIEN
-220 EIKEDVTAD
+220 EIKENVTAD

-243 INFIK
+243 IDFIK

-276 ENSGTKIYLTSI
+276 ENSGTKIYLTST
-288 NGTIRAISDGTN
+288 NGTIRASSDGTN